1 MSTDRH
7 TIAILG
13 DTHGLI
19 DPRIAA
25 IVSRCDWVVHTGDIG
40 GVGILAALHPRGG
53 VVRAVKGNND
63 IPKRWGGDESILDSL
78 PQTLEIDAPGGRI
91 MVEHGH
97 RAGPVRNRH
106 TRLRQRYEG
115 ARAIVYGHSHHMV
128 CDLDEE
134 PWVLNPGA
142 AGRERTFGGPSCLV
156 LYTGEGAWQVEEHRF
171 PLQRDGRASRRVHN
185 RIPR

>member
-13 DTHGLI
+13 DTHGII

-25 IVSRCDWVVHTGDIG
+25 VVSRCDWALHTGDIG
-40 GVGILAALHPRGG
+40 SMDILASLHPREG

-63 IPKRWGGDESILDSL
+63 VPRKWVGDESVLNAL
-78 PQTLEIDAPGGRI
+78 PFTLAIEVPGGQI

-97 RAGPVRNRH
+97 RAGPVKNRH
-106 TRLRQRYEG
+106 TRLRRRYAD
-115 ARAIVYGHSHHMV
+115 ARAIVYGHSHQMV
-128 CDLDEE
+128 CDLDED

-156 LYTGEGAWQVEEHRF
+156 LYTGDGAWQVEEHRF
-171 PLQRDGRASRRVHN
+171 PLHRTARATRRVHN
-185 RIPR
+185 RHHK

>member
-25 IVSRCDWVVHTGDIG
+25 VVARCDWAVHTGDIG
-40 GVGILAALHPRGG
+40 GVGILAALHPRQG

-63 IPKRWGGDESILDSL
+63 VARKWGGDEGVLSALPDSI
-78 PQTLEIDAPGGRI
+78 EIDAPGGLI
-91 MVEHGH
+91 VVEHGH
-97 RAGPVRNRH
+97 RTGPVLNRH
-106 TRLRQRYEG
+106 SRLRRRYPA
-115 ARAIVYGHSHHMV
+115 ARAVVYGHSHKMV
-128 CDLDEE
+128 CDLDDD

-142 AGRERTFGGPSCLV
+142 AGRERTYGGPSCLV
-156 LYTGEGAWQVEEHRF
+156 LYAGEGAWQVEELRF
-171 PLQRDGRASRRVHN
+171 PLKRDGRATRRVHN
-185 RIPR
+185 RLGR